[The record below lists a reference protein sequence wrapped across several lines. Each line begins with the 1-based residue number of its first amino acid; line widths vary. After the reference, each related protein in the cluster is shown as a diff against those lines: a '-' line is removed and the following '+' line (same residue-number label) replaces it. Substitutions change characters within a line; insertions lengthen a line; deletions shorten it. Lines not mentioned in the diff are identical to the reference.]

1 MCGIWGLLGL
11 FDNLKES
18 QKYEI
23 YNKIKNRGPDKSIY
37 FDISDIKLNNQTIPV
52 KLGFHRLSIM
62 DTTFNGDQPFF
73 LELNK
78 SSFTL

>member
-23 YNKIKNRGPDKSIY
+23 YNKIKNKRS
-37 FDISDIKLNNQTIPV
+37 
-52 KLGFHRLSIM
+52 
-62 DTTFNGDQPFF
+62 
-73 LELNK
+73 
-78 SSFTL
+78 